1 MPYGEQVHGMSEA
14 IETVLAYVGEMSA
27 VKAAKLKPTHLTVVR
42 AGRSAATKKKEKPA
56 PLRAPEISVAAV
68 GRLAERLNVLDLVI
82 LEVSDISERTFQRRK
97 VDHKPLSASESD
109 RVLRIARVAERAE
122 SVFASPDKA
131 RRWLSS
137 PHSLLGRAPL
147 ELLGTDAGARAV
159 EDELVRIDFGDFA

>member
-1 MPYGEQVHGMSEA
+1 MSEA
-14 IETVLAYVGEMSA
+14 IETVLAYVGEKPAS
-27 VKAAKLKPTHLTVVR
+27 KAAKPKRGHLSVVR
-42 AGRSAATKKKEKPA
+42 DTRSAGGKKAQKPE
-56 PLRAPEISVAAV
+56 PLRAPEISVGAV
-68 GRLAERLNVLDLVI
+68 GRLAERLDVLDLVI

-97 VDHKPLSASESD
+97 LDHKPLSASESD

-122 SVFASPDKA
+122 RVFASPDKA

>member
-1 MPYGEQVHGMSEA
+1 MSEA
-14 IETVLAYVGEMSA
+14 IETVLAYLGEKAAPKSRNAKRAHLRVVGEGHSVA
-27 VKAAKLKPTHLTVVR
+27 GKKPKKVV
-42 AGRSAATKKKEKPA
+42 
-56 PLRAPEISVAAV
+56 PLRAPEISVGAV

-122 SVFASPDKA
+122 KVFEDPDKA

-147 ELLGTDAGARAV
+147 ELLSTDAGARAV